1 MNIEHLIHSYKGTVI
16 NRPMPSLHGGSLEI
30 SLTVTLKVFYLIS
43 KKTINVP
50 RRFCRQKKNYAPSL
64 REA

>member
-1 MNIEHLIHSYKGTVI
+1 MNIEHLIHSYKGNVI

-43 KKTINVP
+43 KK
-50 RRFCRQKKNYAPSL
+50 NYKCSS
-64 REA
+64 